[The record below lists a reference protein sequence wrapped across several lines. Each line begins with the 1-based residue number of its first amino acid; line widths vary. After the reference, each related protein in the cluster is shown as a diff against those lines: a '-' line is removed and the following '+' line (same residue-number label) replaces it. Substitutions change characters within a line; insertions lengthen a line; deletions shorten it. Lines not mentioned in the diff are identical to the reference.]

1 MNLYILITYMKTF
14 KIIVYLTYELYKVR
28 SNKMFI
34 LGVVTTNTEIKQKYK
49 WLAKY
54 YPNIKYIFYMF
65 YIIKTRSYN

>member
-49 WLAKY
+49 
-54 YPNIKYIFYMF
+54 
-65 YIIKTRSYN
+65 